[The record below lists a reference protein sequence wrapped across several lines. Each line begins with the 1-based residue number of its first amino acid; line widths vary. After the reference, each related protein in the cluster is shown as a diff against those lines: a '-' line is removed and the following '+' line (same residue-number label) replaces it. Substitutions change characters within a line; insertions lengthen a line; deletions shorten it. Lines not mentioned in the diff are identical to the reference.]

1 MASAG
6 PHDGCSSKVSNE
18 VARMLANKFNPRKLL
33 NSKWTAVEPVRKQK
47 HFIVTEIEFD
57 EDGSVITCMIEAVMS
72 KRIFPIQWQELKNQ
86 DQWIQG
92 WK

>member
-1 MASAG
+1 MNTMPINSI
-6 PHDGCSSKVSNE
+6 
-18 VARMLANKFNPRKLL
+18 NPRKLM
-33 NSKWTAVEPVRKQK
+33 NSKWTAVKPVRKEK

-57 EDGSVITCMIEAVMS
+57 DEGAVTACMIESVMS
-72 KRIFPIQWQELKNQ
+72 KSVANIQWKELKNQ

>member
-1 MASAG
+1 MPINSI
-6 PHDGCSSKVSNE
+6 
-18 VARMLANKFNPRKLL
+18 NPRKLM
-33 NSKWTAVEPVRKQK
+33 NSKWTAVKPVRKEK

-57 EDGSVITCMIEAVMS
+57 DEGAVTTCMIESVMS
-72 KRIFPIQWQELKNQ
+72 KRVANIQWKELKNQ

>member
-1 MASAG
+1 MSTN
-6 PHDGCSSKVSNE
+6 PI
-18 VARMLANKFNPRKLL
+18 NPRKLM
-33 NSKWTAVEPVRKQK
+33 NSKWTAVKPAQKEK

-57 EDGSVITCMIEAVMS
+57 DESIVTTCMIESVMS
-72 KRIFPIQWQELKNQ
+72 KRIVPIHWQELKNQ

>member
-1 MASAG
+1 MSTN
-6 PHDGCSSKVSNE
+6 PI
-18 VARMLANKFNPRKLL
+18 NPRKLM
-33 NSKWTAVEPVRKQK
+33 NSKWTAVKPARKEK

-57 EDGSVITCMIEAVMS
+57 DEGAVTACMIELVRS
-72 KRIFPIQWQELKNQ
+72 KRIVPIQWQELKNQ

>member
-1 MASAG
+1 M
-6 PHDGCSSKVSNE
+6 
-18 VARMLANKFNPRKLL
+18 
-33 NSKWTAVEPVRKQK
+33 NSKWTAVKPVRKEK

-57 EDGSVITCMIEAVMS
+57 DEGAVTACMIESVMS
-72 KRIFPIQWQELKNQ
+72 KRITNIQWKELKNQ

>member
-1 MASAG
+1 MPINSI
-6 PHDGCSSKVSNE
+6 
-18 VARMLANKFNPRKLL
+18 NPRKLM
-33 NSKWTAVEPVRKQK
+33 NSKWTAVKPVRKEK

-57 EDGSVITCMIEAVMS
+57 DEGAVTTCMIESVMS
-72 KRIFPIQWQELKNQ
+72 KRVSNIQWKELKNQ

>member
-1 MASAG
+1 M
-6 PHDGCSSKVSNE
+6 PTNQI
-18 VARMLANKFNPRKLL
+18 NPRKLL
-33 NSKWTAVEPVRKQK
+33 NSKWTAVEPAQKEK

-57 EDGSVITCMIEAVMS
+57 EEGVVISCVIEAVMS
-72 KRIFPIQWQELKNQ
+72 KRTFPIQWQNLKNQ

>member
-1 MASAG
+1 MPINSI
-6 PHDGCSSKVSNE
+6 
-18 VARMLANKFNPRKLL
+18 NPRKLT
-33 NSKWTAVEPVRKQK
+33 NSKWTAVKPVRKEK

-57 EDGSVITCMIEAVMS
+57 DEGAVTDCMIESVMS
-72 KRIFPIQWQELKNQ
+72 KRVANIQWKELKNQ